1 MFESVAKID
10 TFKADVEE
18 YFQMIVKGEYDNDS
32 PFVIRM
38 ENFLCAWL
46 RYSTERDKQAYL
58 QKYMKVF
65 AKTFGE
71 RYYYI
76 GSIYSGRYSGKKMPV
91 DRLACWSPD
100 YNVALFFAFEGCH
113 NYENYGEI
121 DDEKAK
127 DCLIARKEVFGK
139 GDNFYLSLFLERVIM
154 EFSNDDLLVNH
165 IERYLDI
172 EDEVISVT
180 DDSVSYFTHGEI
192 TKSINY
198 AVQNTN

>member
-1 MFESVAKID
+1 MFESVSKVD

-18 YFQMIVKGEYDNDS
+18 YFQMIIKGGYDNGS
-32 PFVIRM
+32 PFVTRM
-38 ENFLCAWL
+38 EDFLCEWL
-46 RYSTERDKQAYL
+46 RYSTEREKKACL
-58 QKYMKVF
+58 QKYMEIF
-65 AKTFGE
+65 AQTFGK

-76 GSIYSGRYSGKKMPV
+76 GCIYSGRYSGKKMPV
-91 DRLACWSPD
+91 GRLACWSPD
-100 YNVALFFAFEGCH
+100 YNVALSFAYEGYH
-113 NYENYGEI
+113 NYENYGEL

-127 DCLIARKEVFGK
+127 NCLIARKEVIGK

-172 EDEVISVT
+172 EDEVIAVT
-180 DDSVSYFTHGEI
+180 DDSVNYFTHGEI

-198 AVQNTN
+198 AMQNTN